1 MGFSPIL
8 YPNKSDLVLSKW
20 SGILPANLILIGFT
34 FAVNSILDSSTFGS
48 LVESH
53 TEISFRRDD
62 MSKIKS
68 KQKPSIKSKRTVK
81 RRRVT
86 FSFESNQAK
95 EVILLGDFN
104 NWNPKTHPMK
114 SDGNGSWNKTVI
126 IPPGRYEYKFLVDGK
141 WAEDPRNEQYSSNC
155 FGTCNSVLN
164 VTPK

>member
-1 MGFSPIL
+1 
-8 YPNKSDLVLSKW
+8 
-20 SGILPANLILIGFT
+20 
-34 FAVNSILDSSTFGS
+34 
-48 LVESH
+48 
-53 TEISFRRDD
+53 

-68 KQKPSIKSKRTVK
+68 KNKPSIKTNRTMK
-81 RRRVT
+81 RRRVM

-114 SDGNGSWNKTVI
+114 SKGNGSWERTVI

>member
-1 MGFSPIL
+1 M
-8 YPNKSDLVLSKW
+8 
-20 SGILPANLILIGFT
+20 
-34 FAVNSILDSSTFGS
+34 
-48 LVESH
+48 
-53 TEISFRRDD
+53 
-62 MSKIKS
+62 
-68 KQKPSIKSKRTVK
+68 K

-114 SDGNGSWNKTVI
+114 SDGNGSWNRTVI

-141 WAEDPRNEQYSSNC
+141 WAEDPRNEQLSSNC

-164 VTPK
+164 LAPKQVE